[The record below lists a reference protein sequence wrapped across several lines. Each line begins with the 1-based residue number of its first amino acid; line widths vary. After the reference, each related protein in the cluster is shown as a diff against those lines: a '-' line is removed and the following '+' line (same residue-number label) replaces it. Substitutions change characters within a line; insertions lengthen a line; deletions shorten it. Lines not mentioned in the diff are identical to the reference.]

1 MCALYLGAL
10 VYIASEDPA
19 KNENYLGPASV
30 GELAAQIASARGPS
44 GPNAEYL
51 YRLVDALVQVG
62 TNMLRNIWPLTGTE
76 PASAWSL

>member
-1 MCALYLGAL
+1 MTGWLTCFERAIRPGAL
-10 VYIASEDPA
+10 VYIASEDPT

-51 YRLVDALVQVG
+51 YRLVDALVQVRPLG
-62 TNMLRNIWPLTGTE
+62 TTSTE
-76 PASAWSL
+76 RSL